1 MQNLA
6 VMNKRNLQIVFCSS
20 EPETANRMLKSINE
34 NLPNHTLSVAAL
46 FIGQDSMV
54 DLSKFCLPVSCIDTY
69 KGYPSIAESRNICQE
84 YLQKAMKDS
93 DCLGLVL
100 DDDLCWVMQEA
111 EFEVLCDQLLSKGCD
126 MAFSALSG
134 DAPVPKEYTRASP
147 ILDVLL
153 EVCNSA
159 SSPAV
164 RKIMDFMKGVS
175 VEGNVGSE
183 INCHHDYYAYDKKS
197 FYKAFVNIDLLN
209 WNDFFNRLYVGKKT
223 TRLISTPEKITLAT
237 GRERGGAT
245 LIFNPTVLDYSNQS
259 IQCGPF
265 ISRRS
270 DMIMATSVKS
280 SGYVIYNTPAVLS
293 HNRSDSFDT
302 HDSRKLMG
310 DILGYALV
318 ESSNG
323 GDYLAQLFETHL
335 SKRLLNT
342 KVILEETSTMLLLL
356 RDWLRER
363 KRTSPEIEENIR
375 NIILENTKTYSDMK
389 LLDVQEAMLV
399 FKDFSKSNLLNMYEA
414 G

>member
-6 VMNKRNLQIVFCSS
+6 VMNKRNLHIVFCTS
-20 EPETANRMLKSINE
+20 EPETANRMLKSIDE
-34 NLPNHTLSVAAL
+34 KLPNHALSVAAL
-46 FIGQDSMV
+46 FIGQDSKV
-54 DLSKFCLPVSCIDTY
+54 DLSRFCLPISCIDTY

-84 YLQKAMKDS
+84 YLQKAMRDS
-93 DCLGLVL
+93 DGLGLVL
-100 DDDLCWVMQEA
+100 DDDLCWVMQET
-111 EFEVLCDQLLSKGCD
+111 EFEMLCDQLLSKGCD
-126 MAFSALSG
+126 MAFSGLSG

-147 ILDVLL
+147 ILDVLI
-153 EVCNSA
+153 EICSSA

-164 RKIMDFMKGVS
+164 SKIIDFMKAVN
-175 VEGNVGSE
+175 VEGDVGSE
-183 INCHHDYYAYDKKS
+183 INCHHDYYAYDKKA
-197 FYKAFVNIDLLN
+197 FYKAFVNLESLD

-270 DMIMATSVKS
+270 DMIMATSAKN

-318 ESSNG
+318 ESSNA
-323 GDYLAQLFETHL
+323 GDYSAQLFSTYL

-342 KVILEETSTMLLLL
+342 EVILEETSTMLLLL

-363 KRTSPEIEENIR
+363 KSTNPEIEENIK
-375 NIILENTKTYSDMK
+375 NIILENTRTSLDIK
-389 LLDVQEAMLV
+389 LLDVQKAILA
-399 FKDFSKSNLLNMYEA
+399 FKGFSDNNLFKEYMA